1 MTDIEA
7 RGFGGGSGGDDDRV
21 ELQKLRDRTLYEYM
35 DTLVNTAKIGLEAQ
49 IKQSRISASADGNL
63 AQTIEEIRESME
75 RLRLNTAS

>member
-1 MTDIEA
+1 M
-7 RGFGGGSGGDDDRV
+7 
-21 ELQKLRDRTLYEYM
+21 YEYM